1 MVDIRAE
8 LFFFIRHIT
17 NQQEFLKKAKEI
29 EGRLFDEIFSD
40 PNAVLRGWQRSVEG
54 LKGQPEVQRRMELK
68 YADIALPKMIDIFLH
83 SDSRHDAWR
92 AHLTIGGKD
101 GPSRSARKDPR
112 VLELAANVLGLAR

>member
-54 LKGQPEVQRRMELK
+54 LKGQPEVQ
-68 YADIALPKMIDIFLH
+68 IG
-83 SDSRHDAWR
+83 R
-92 AHLTIGGKD
+92 A
-101 GPSRSARKDPR
+101 SCRER
-112 VLELAANVLGLAR
+112 V